1 MNRVDSDVFTG
12 FGTPNFD
19 KLVKEA
25 FKKKQP
31 SSYGPPSYSPPDYGS
46 KGY

>member
-1 MNRVDSDVFTG
+1 MHICRNRTDSDVYTG

-31 SSYGPPSYSPPDYGS
+31 SSYDPPSYGS